1 MIGIN
6 YNFSTLYRSYIMTAD
21 TTMADL
27 EHEFTQ
33 MRNTIK
39 GLLTVIKQQDARI
52 TTLEATLA
60 SVPTMSREEVLLDR
74 YTTSSKVNR
83 AVNAD
88 PEIVAFAAHLF
99 YIKQI
104 PAMRISES
112 GLLSQSKM
120 YGLSQWSKQHLLD
133 YCEVNDV
140 KDIYLNGLDEDKA
153 RELMP
158 QYDLYQEYLAKTRN
172 NNLTV

>member
-1 MIGIN
+1 
-6 YNFSTLYRSYIMTAD
+6 MTIE
-21 TTMADL
+21 TTTPDAEAL
-27 EHEFTQ
+27 LNEFAS

-39 GLLTVIKQQDARI
+39 GLLYVIKKHDARI

-74 YTTSSKVNR
+74 YTASSKTNR

-88 PEIVAFAAHLF
+88 PKVVAFAAHLF
-99 YIKQI
+99 YIKQL

-120 YGLSQWSKQHLLD
+120 HGLSQWSKQHLLD
-133 YCEVNDV
+133 FCDIHSV
-140 KDIYLNGLDEDKA
+140 KSVYLDGLDEAKA
-153 RELMP
+153 EELMP
-158 QYDLYQEYLAKTRN
+158 NYELFQAYIDKVRSK
-172 NNLTV
+172 